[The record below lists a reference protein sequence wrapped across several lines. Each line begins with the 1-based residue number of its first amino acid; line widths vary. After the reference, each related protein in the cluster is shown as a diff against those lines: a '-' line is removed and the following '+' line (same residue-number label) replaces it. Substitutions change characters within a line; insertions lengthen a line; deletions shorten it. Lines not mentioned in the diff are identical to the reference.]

1 VQAAASPSVLGASAL
16 IASTLIAGTPV
27 ASPPELHLVSDAA
40 VRLTSAASDALDA
53 LLSGLIGGTP
63 VTSLSD
69 LTGDLT
75 TINDSLGLTSLITDL
90 NNLSDL
96 TGLSNLPS
104 ELTDLGNLLSGINLD
119 GLQNIP
125 YNLFADIVNIPY
137 YESEALQEYAF
148 ALSPGGSVGGV
159 AGWIPPGAT
168 VADGGVD
175 VINGQDYFALGGTG
189 SWYME
194 SVGNTWGWDDGN
206 WPQVDGLVHFLL
218 PFQFTEGINEQVEGL
233 LQAESI
239 DGAGVDCEFEC
250 ANLLGNATVPGYL
263 EQWFHVPLQ
272 DLLDGYTYPTVLADT
287 VGSTSATGVINAGG
301 TAGEDV
307 IWSGQNFTLDPTLG
321 LDSIWTNLTSSPAD
335 DPIQF
340 PSLDSLLLNSE
351 LLTYLMNYDFNP
363 FVEGSFIYWG
373 APTLYSV
380 PAALGGLVNE
390 LTDGLIPNEFALP
403 NDGAEPL
410 SGYTTTISDLLP
422 GLQQGFQYLANGLE
436 EYLNPATYGA
446 SAADASTLLG
456 SLGDSTALASDLSS
470 VLSTA
475 GTDLSSLLGTE
486 LGTNFSTLL
495 SDLATSLV
503 P

>member
-1 VQAAASPSVLGASAL
+1 VLIVSGLVAV
-16 IASTLIAGTPV
+16 TPV
-27 ASPPELHLVSDAA
+27 APPLHLPLVSDAA
-40 VRLTSAASDALDA
+40 VRLTSGSALDDFEA
-53 LLSGLIGGTP
+53 LLSGIFGGTP
-63 VTSLSD
+63 VTSLD
-69 LTGDLT
+69 TITADLT
-75 TINDSLGLTSLITDL
+75 TINDATGLTALVTDL
-90 NNLSDL
+90 DNLASA
-96 TGLSNLPS
+96 TGLSSLPS
-104 ELTDLGNLLSGINLD
+104 EITNFFNTLDGGTSGI
-119 GLQNIP
+119 QNIP
-125 YNLFADIVNIPY
+125 YNLFADLVNAPY
-137 YESEALQEYAF
+137 YNSLALQEYAF

-159 AGWIPPGAT
+159 ADWIPPGAT
-168 VADGGVD
+168 VGNGGVD
-175 VINGQDYFALGGTG
+175 VINGQDYYALGGTG

-206 WPQVDGLVHFLL
+206 WPQVDALIHFLM
-218 PFQFTEGINEQVEGL
+218 PFQFTENITEQIQGL

-239 DGAGVDCEFEC
+239 DGADVNCEFEC

-272 DLLDGYTYPTVLADT
+272 DLLDGYTYPTVLEDT

-307 IWSGQNFTLDPTLG
+307 IWSGQHFTLDPTLG

-351 LLTYLMNYDFNP
+351 LLTYFINYDFNP

-390 LTDGLIPNEFALP
+390 LTDGRIPNEFALP

-422 GLQQGFQYLANGLE
+422 GLQQGFQYLAHGLA

-446 SAADASTLLG
+446 SAADPVLG
-456 SLGDSTALASDLSS
+456 SLGDSSALASELSAM
-470 VLSTA
+470 LSNA
-475 GTDLSSLLGTE
+475 GTDLSALLGPD
-486 LGTNFSTLL
+486 LGMNFGTLL
-495 SDLATSLV
+495 SDLASSLI